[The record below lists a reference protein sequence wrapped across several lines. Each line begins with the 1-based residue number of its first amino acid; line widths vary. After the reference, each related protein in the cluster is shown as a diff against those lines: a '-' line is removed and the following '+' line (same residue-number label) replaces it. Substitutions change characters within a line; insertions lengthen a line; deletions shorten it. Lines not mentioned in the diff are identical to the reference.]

1 MRLFTTALLFVI
13 AIPAF
18 PQITRKEVTKPT
30 TPEEDAK
37 GLSAGVP
44 DAFAVSS
51 QIERVVLVRFKNQA
65 DLLAGLEQQVR
76 DQKIQNAV
84 ILSGAGSV
92 LRTHY
97 HVVSNRTF
105 PSKNLYTENPQ
116 ASADIINVS
125 GYVLKGKIHAHLTFA
140 DPDKAYGGH
149 LESGTKVFTFAI
161 ITLGVLPDSLDL
173 SRFDDKTFR

>member
-1 MRLFTTALLFVI
+1 MRILLALLLLAPVYS
-13 AIPAF
+13 
-18 PQITRKEVTKPT
+18 QVTRKEVVKAT
-30 TPEEDAK
+30 TPADDAK
-37 GLSAGVP
+37 GLSPDVP
-44 DAFAVSS
+44 DSFAVSS
-51 QIERVVLVRFKNQA
+51 QIERVVLIRFKNQA
-65 DLLAGLEQQVR
+65 DLLAGLEKQIR

-92 LRTHY
+92 LSTHY

-105 PSKNLYTENPQ
+105 PSKNVYVENPK
-116 ASADIINVS
+116 ASADVANVS

-149 LESGTKVFTFAI
+149 LEPGTKVFTFAI